1 MTRLQQLL
9 FAVESPYSGRPY
21 HVSGNALFNAFADRI
36 DDAARSAVHVSHG
49 VSVPCEYGEFPAAHS
64 MPGYAGKLGGSL
76 PEVEAYADLFLYRDA
91 AHRWLLDSR
100 PRDAQNTF
108 DVQTHGGRWAFASES
123 FFGVPDH
130 HRNSKR
136 RVPWFLHCYVHA
148 PGDDSVLPVSTD
160 ALDGVR
166 VGGQRN
172 YGFGELSV
180 ADSQVVDLDDVSFD
194 RLCGHDAYSIELLS
208 PFVLQSGVPGA
219 DRQSVPSWW
228 GESPAGEVVEGDG
241 LRRREERLVTSDG
254 VFALATVDHGHVVP
268 YTGRDPIRTAK
279 NGVMRVGTHS
289 RFGFGEVRVR
299 PATDERVPGRSETG
313 GDGA

>member
-1 MTRLQQLL
+1 MTLIQQVL
-9 FAVESPYSGRPY
+9 FGLESPYAGRPY
-21 HVSGNALFNAFADRI
+21 HVSGNALFNAVADRLG
-36 DDAARSAVHVSHG
+36 DAARRAVHVSHG
-49 VSVPCEYGEFPAAHS
+49 VFVPSEYGEFPAGHS
-64 MPGYAGKLGGSL
+64 MPGYAGKLGESL
-76 PEVEAYADLFLYRDA
+76 PDVAAYADLFLYRDA

-100 PRDAQNTF
+100 PRDAQNTL
-108 DVQTHGGRWAFASES
+108 DVQTHGGRWAFAPES

-148 PGDDSVLPVSTD
+148 PGDESVLPVSAD
-160 ALDGVR
+160 ALDGVQ

-180 ADSQVVDLDDVSFD
+180 ADTQVVDLGDVSFD
-194 RLCGHDAYSIELLS
+194 GLCGHDAYTIELVS

-228 GESPAGEVVEGDG
+228 GEPQSAEAVTGDG

-254 VFALATVDHGHVVP
+254 VFELATVDHGHVVP
-268 YTGRDPIRTAK
+268 YTGTDPVGTAK
-279 NGVMRVGTHS
+279 NGVTRVGTHS
-289 RFGFGEVRVR
+289 RFGFGELRVR
-299 PATDERVPGRSETG
+299 PAGEDRVPGR
-313 GDGA
+313 GDGS

>member
-1 MTRLQQLL
+1 MTRLQQVL
-9 FAVESPYSGRPY
+9 FEVGSPYAGRPY
-21 HVSGNALFNAFADRI
+21 HVSGNALFNAFADQVSG
-36 DDAARSAVHVSHG
+36 AARGAVHVSHG
-49 VSVPCEYGEFPAAHS
+49 VFVPSEYGEFPAAHS

-100 PRDAQNTF
+100 PRDAQNTL
-108 DVQTHGGRWAFASES
+108 DVQTHGGRWAFAPES

-160 ALDGVR
+160 ALDGIQ

-180 ADSQVVDLDDVSFD
+180 ADTQLVDLGDVSFD
-194 RLCGHDAYSIELLS
+194 GLRGHDAYSIELLS
-208 PFVLQSGVPGA
+208 PFVLQSGVSGA

-228 GESPAGEVVEGDG
+228 GEPRAGEVVDGDG
-241 LRRREERLVTSDG
+241 LRRRGERLVTSDG
-254 VFALATVDHGHVVP
+254 VFELATVDHGHVVP
-268 YTGRDPIRTAK
+268 YTGTDPVGTAR
-279 NGVMRVGTHS
+279 NGITRVGTHS
-289 RFGFGEVRVR
+289 RFGFGELRVR
-299 PATDERVPGRSETG
+299 PADADRVSGRGEEL
-313 GDGA
+313 